1 MPATKELVH
10 DPKAFKVGSQV
21 RVTMR
26 VESAKGWAD
35 SWGGRE
41 MDSTVGKVGV
51 VRSVTDMGFEVGFAG
66 LQDAWF
72 YPSCALEY
80 SLTEKTP
87 EEKLVEKLD
96 DKAAAKKVKRT
107 RVVKPGPWDSA
118 PCTHLRF
125 MLMGF
130 FRDKLALAN
139 SSDPAGVAAVDV
151 VCSKCNQRMTMR
163 TK

>member
-41 MDSTVGKVGV
+41 MNATVGKVGV

-80 SLTEKTP
+80 ALTRTEEAPQLKAEETAPVKKT
-87 EEKLVEKLD
+87 
-96 DKAAAKKVKRT
+96 KRS
-107 RVVKPGPWDSA
+107 RAVKPGPWDSA